1 MRSEKLWDR
10 MATKWDKPGVSL
22 GEKDVKLIDKTKKY
36 LDAGSVLLDY
46 GCATG
51 SICFELAGTA
61 KAVYGVDLSSKM
73 IDIAK
78 SKASK
83 NKTSNVSFIN
93 GSIFNEAL
101 KTESFDVITAFSIL
115 HLVEDTP
122 QVFERI
128 YKLLKPGGVFISET
142 PCMGNGKLLSALIKI
157 PLFLASKTGLL
168 PRINFFKAKG
178 LADAMTKANFRI
190 VENSDLSSGAIKEGY
205 IAAKKG

>member
-22 GEKDVKLIDKTKKY
+22 GAKDVKLIDKTKKY
-36 LDAGSVLLDY
+36 LGAESVVLDY

-51 SICFELAGTA
+51 SICFEITGTV
-61 KAVYGVDLSSKM
+61 KEVYGIDLSSKM

-78 SKASK
+78 GKALE
-83 NKTSNVSFIN
+83 NKTPNINFIH

-101 KTESFDVITAFSIL
+101 KSESFDVITAFSIL

-122 QVFERI
+122 PVFERI
-128 YKLLKPGGVFISET
+128 NKLLKPGGVFISET
-142 PCMGNGKLLSALIKI
+142 PCMGNGKLLSALIKG

-168 PRINFFKAKG
+168 PRINFFEAKG
-178 LADAMTKANFRI
+178 LADAITKASFKI
-190 VENSDLSSGAIKEGY
+190 VENGDLSSGAITEVY